1 MKKQLLLI
9 LMMLLP
15 MVAMASSSDNAET
28 VSIVF
33 SLIAIIVSIFVI
45 IFFFGLCIDVNGI
58 RKFLESKLDNTIRES
73 VKRALNEIKEEE
85 NRESNTN

>member
-1 MKKQLLLI
+1 MKKQILLI
-9 LMMLLP
+9 LTMLLP
-15 MVAMASSSDNAET
+15 MVAMASSSDDAET

-33 SLIAIIVSIFVI
+33 SLIAIIVSIFVV

-73 VKRALNEIKEEE
+73 VKKALNEIEEK
-85 NRESNTN
+85 NAK